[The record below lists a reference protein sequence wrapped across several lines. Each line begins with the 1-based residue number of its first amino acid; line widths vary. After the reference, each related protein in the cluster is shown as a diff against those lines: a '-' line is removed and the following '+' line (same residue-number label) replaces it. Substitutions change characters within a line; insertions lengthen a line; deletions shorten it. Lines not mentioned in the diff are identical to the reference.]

1 MVTIWAMVAA
11 ALLVAVGELLHLRRV
26 RRLAHL
32 AFGPSAAPSRWVLA
46 MPLLRALA
54 AGGLAWGLATLATIE
69 PRVHESQEIADE
81 EWRHLLIVLDV
92 SPSMQLKD
100 AGVNGNQSRTDRAG
114 ELLESLFQRVP
125 IGKFKVSVIAT
136 YNGAKPV
143 VEDTRDIELVRH
155 MLENEFMRYAFKSG
169 STRLFDGI
177 AEAVRL
183 AKPWRPKS
191 AMMVIVSDGDTVP
204 ASGMPELPPSIGG
217 TLVIGV
223 GDRLA
228 GKFIAGHQSRQD
240 ASTLRQVAN
249 RLNGEFH
256 DGNKRQVPSDMLAAA
271 AADARKPLIER
282 LTKRE
287 YAMLAVCVGGLL
299 LAGLPLL
306 LHYFGTRWRPGFV
319 PVGVDEGRAPGG
331 SVGESAGVRPGRDT
345 AVTA

>member
-1 MVTIWAMVAA
+1 MVAA
-11 ALLVAVGELLHLRRV
+11 TVAIAALLLALGGELLHRRRV

-32 AFGPSAAPSRWVLA
+32 LFGPDARPAGWVA
-46 MPLLRALA
+46 VVPWLRALLH
-54 AGGLAWGLATLATIE
+54 GGLAWGLVTLLMVE
-69 PRVHESQEIADE
+69 PRVHQSDEIPDE
-81 EWRHLLIVLDV
+81 EWRHLLLVYDV
-92 SPSMQLKD
+92 SPSMHLRD
-100 AGVNGNQSRTDRAG
+100 AGPNGNQSRAERAKD
-114 ELLESLFQRVP
+114 LVDSLFARVP
-125 IGKFKVSVIAT
+125 IGKFKITVIAT

-143 VEDTRDIELVRH
+143 VEDTRDVELVRG

-191 AMMVIVSDGDTVP
+191 ALLVIVSDGDTVP
-204 ASGMPELPPSIGG
+204 ATGMPELPMAIGG

-240 ASTLRQVAN
+240 TSTLRQVAN

-256 DGNKRQVPSDMLAAA
+256 DGNKRHVPSDILAAA

-287 YAMLAVCVGGLL
+287 WAMIAVVLSSLVLGLV
-299 LAGLPLL
+299 PLL
-306 LHYFGTRWRPGFV
+306 LHWFGTRYRPGFV
-319 PVGVDEGRAPGG
+319 PAPADAETPGP
-331 SVGESAGVRPGRDT
+331 GVRPGRDT